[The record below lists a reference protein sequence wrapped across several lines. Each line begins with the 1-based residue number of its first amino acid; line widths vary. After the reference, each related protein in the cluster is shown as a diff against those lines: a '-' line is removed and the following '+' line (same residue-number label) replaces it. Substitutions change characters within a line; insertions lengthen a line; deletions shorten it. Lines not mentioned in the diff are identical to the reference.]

1 MSAVEPRPGAR
12 VSDAAS
18 LTSSVSN
25 AASLTPACACAA
37 TTPFVHEPGP
47 AVDSGPG
54 ALARLGDH
62 VLDVHS
68 GARTGGAVIVTDRGL
83 RATGIVDEAL
93 AVLAGVGC
101 PTVVIDDVP
110 GNPTVVS
117 VEAGAGVVAEAF
129 PGSRPVVVALGGGSA
144 LDAAKGIARLAAD
157 SSGPGLPLVA
167 VPTTAGTGAETNGF
181 GVLEDPARR
190 CKVYC
195 GDASTTPRVAVL
207 DPLLTHG
214 LPAGPTAA
222 TGVDALVHALE
233 SLVSRGRSPVS
244 EAFAVEAL
252 RRVWRW
258 LPAAVGDGAD
268 GTARAEMLVGAHLAG
283 QALTRSGL
291 GLVHAL
297 GHAITA
303 HHGVV
308 HGRALGLVLP
318 EVVAWSLDGTGIVS
332 GDTGPDD
339 GAWARVAETLGVPV
353 VAVPEALAGWCEA
366 VGVSVGIDGEALGL
380 GRPEIDALATTAA
393 ADPVGRNAPRAADRG
408 ALVGLLTRSVR

>member
-1 MSAVEPRPGAR
+1 MSM
-12 VSDAAS
+12 
-18 LTSSVSN
+18 
-25 AASLTPACACAA
+25 LTPAAACACVA

-62 VLDVHS
+62 VLDVHA
-68 GARTGGAVIVTDRGL
+68 GARSGGAVVVTDAGL
-83 RATGIVDEAL
+83 RASGIVDEAL
-93 AVLAGVGC
+93 AVLAAVGC
-101 PTVVIDDVP
+101 PTVVVDDIP
-110 GNPTVVS
+110 GNPTVPA
-117 VEAGAGVVAEAF
+117 VEAGAAVVAGAF
-129 PGSRPVVVALGGGSA
+129 PGTRPVVVALGGGSA
-144 LDAAKGIARLAAD
+144 LDAAKGMARLAAR

-195 GDASTTPRVAVL
+195 GDTSTTPRIAVL

-214 LPAGPTAA
+214 LPPGPTAA
-222 TGVDALVHALE
+222 TGVDALVHAVE

-244 EAFAVEAL
+244 EAFAAEAL

-258 LPAAVGDGAD
+258 LPVAVGDGGDAA
-268 GTARAEMLVGAHLAG
+268 ARAEMLVGAHLAG
-283 QALTRSGL
+283 QALSRSGL

-308 HGRALGLVLP
+308 HGRALGTVLP
-318 EVVAWSLDGTGIVS
+318 EVVAWSLDATG
-332 GDTGPDD
+332 GPDD

-353 VAVPEALAGWCEA
+353 TTVPEALAGWCEA
-366 VGVSVGIDGEALGL
+366 VGVSTGLDGEALGL
-380 GRPEIDALATTAA
+380 GRAEIDALATTAA

-408 ALVGLLTRSVR
+408 ALAGLLTRSVR

>member
-1 MSAVEPRPGAR
+1 
-12 VSDAAS
+12 VSTIDRAPE
-18 LTSSVSN
+18 T
-25 AASLTPACACAA
+25 TPCACAA
-37 TTPFVHEPGP
+37 TSPFVHEPGP

-54 ALARLGDH
+54 ALARLGEH

-68 GARTGGAVIVTDRGL
+68 GARSGGAVIVTDRGL

-93 AVLAGVGC
+93 AVLAAVNC
-101 PTVVIDDVP
+101 PTVVVDDVP
-110 GNPTVVS
+110 GNPTVSS
-117 VEAGAGVVAEAF
+117 VEAGATVVADAF

-157 SSGPGLPLVA
+157 PSGPGVPLVA

-244 EAFAVEAL
+244 EAFAVEGL

-258 LPAAVGDGAD
+258 LPVAVVDGAD
-268 GTARAEMLVGAHLAG
+268 ATARAEMLVGAHLAG

-308 HGRALGLVLP
+308 HGRALGMVLP
-318 EVVAWSLDGTGIVS
+318 EVVAWSLDGTGAGS
-332 GDTGPDD
+332 GDDGPDD

-366 VGVSVGIDGEALGL
+366 VGVSVGIDGGALGL
-380 GRPEIDALATTAA
+380 GRAELDALATTAA

-408 ALVGLLTRSVR
+408 ALTGLLTRSVR

>member
-1 MSAVEPRPGAR
+1 VSTIDRAGPRER
-12 VSDAAS
+12 AA
-18 LTSSVSN
+18 T
-25 AASLTPACACAA
+25 AAPAAAPCACAA

-62 VLDVHS
+62 VLDVHA
-68 GARTGGAVIVTDRGL
+68 GARTGGAVVVTDPGL
-83 RATGIVDEAL
+83 RAAGILDEAL
-93 AVLAGVGC
+93 AVLAAVGC
-101 PTVVIDDVP
+101 PTVVVDDVP
-110 GNPTVVS
+110 GNPTVPA
-117 VEAGAGVVAEAF
+117 VEAGAAVVAGAF
-129 PGSRPVVVALGGGSA
+129 PGTRPVVVALGGGSA

-157 SSGPGLPLVA
+157 PSGPGLPLVA

-181 GVLEDPARR
+181 GVLEDPVRR

-207 DPLLTHG
+207 DPVLTHG

-222 TGVDALVHALE
+222 TGVDALVHAVE

-244 EAFAVEAL
+244 EAFAAEAL

-258 LPAAVGDGAD
+258 LPLAVADGAD
-268 GTARAEMLVGAHLAG
+268 ATARAEMLVGAHLAG

-297 GHAITA
+297 GHALTA

-308 HGRALGLVLP
+308 HGRALGMVLP
-318 EVVAWSLDGTGIVS
+318 EVVAWSLEDGAAGA
-332 GDTGPDD
+332 DE

-353 VAVPEALAGWCEA
+353 GSVAGALDEWCGA
-366 VGVSVGIDGEALGL
+366 VGVATRIDGGALGV
-380 GRPEIDALATTAA
+380 GRTEVEALATTAA

-408 ALVGLLTRSVR
+408 ALAGLLTRSLR

>member
-1 MSAVEPRPGAR
+1 MNAVEPRP
-12 VSDAAS
+12 AAP
-18 LTSSVSN
+18 
-25 AASLTPACACAA
+25 AAAACACAA

-62 VLDVHS
+62 VLDVHA
-68 GARTGGAVIVTDRGL
+68 GARSGGAVVVTDRGL
-83 RATGIVDEAL
+83 RAAGIVDEAL
-93 AVLAGVGC
+93 AVLAAAGC
-101 PTVVIDDVP
+101 PTVVVDDVP
-110 GNPTVVS
+110 GNPTVPS
-117 VEAGAGVVAEAF
+117 VEAGAAVVAGAF
-129 PGSRPVVVALGGGSA
+129 PGTRPVIVALGGGSA

-157 SSGPGLPLVA
+157 PSGPGLPLVA

-181 GVLEDPARR
+181 GVLEDPGRR

-207 DPLLTHG
+207 DPVLTHG
-214 LPAGPTAA
+214 LPPGPTAA
-222 TGVDALVHALE
+222 TGVDALVHAVE

-244 EAFAVEAL
+244 EAFAAEAL

-258 LPAAVGDGAD
+258 LPIAVADGAD
-268 GTARAEMLVGAHLAG
+268 ATARAEMLLGAHLAG

-291 GLVHAL
+291 GIVHAL
-297 GHAITA
+297 GHALTA

-308 HGRALGLVLP
+308 HGRALGMVLP
-318 EVVAWSLDGTGIVS
+318 EVVAWSLEGAVAAPGVVPV
-332 GDTGPDD
+332 GPDE

-353 VAVPEALAGWCEA
+353 ATMPGALAGWCEA
-366 VGVSVGIDGEALGL
+366 VGVATGIDGGALGV
-380 GRPEIDALATTAA
+380 GRAEVDALAGTAA

-408 ALVGLLTRSVR
+408 ALVTLLTRSLR